1 MNSEGDNRVTSSPP
15 KLGGLS
21 EGRGGLKQHLV
32 RLNDSPVAR
41 WTVLFIVATAM
52 MMGYFVN
59 DVMSPLETLLEASPS
74 EGGLGWKPGDY
85 GFFSGASGLI
95 NVFLLMLFFSGLILD
110 KMGIRFTGVLSCS
123 LMVLGTL
130 IKYYAVTAGFPPTA
144 VVNFSL
150 FTLHF
155 SLPTSVAVASLGF
168 AVFGVGYEMTGIT
181 VSKAMVRWFTGH
193 ELALAMGIQLAMAR
207 LGTAAALS
215 ISAPIARHFTLSTPL
230 LLSLSFLII
239 GLLAFLVF
247 CVMDRRLDQRNAA
260 DNIDTEEHGRTRNDK
275 ELCDIATE
283 EHGITR
289 NNDELR
295 DNPCCSVANK
305 TSDAEEFRLL
315 DIIVT
320 LRNPGFWLITL
331 FCVLFYSAVSPFLKF
346 STKLMVMKYGV
357 DADLAGFFSSIAPFG
372 TILMTPLFGLIYD
385 RYGKGITLVITGALM
400 LTAVHFGFSLPMHSS
415 TTAITLMVVLS
426 IAYSLAPAALWP
438 CVPKIIPLKCLG
450 TAYSMI
456 FFIQNFGRAIIPM
469 FVGKAN
475 ETDPTYETSMLIFGF
490 TALGAALTAIAM
502 FYVDRRQHYGLQL
515 PNIRK

>member
-1 MNSEGDNRVTSSPP
+1 MKKSVSVRVSPMQINNSEAIR
-15 KLGGLS
+15 
-21 EGRGGLKQHLV
+21 

-41 WTVLFIVATAM
+41 WSVLFIVATAM

-59 DVMSPLETLLEASPS
+59 DVMSPLETLLEASPA
-74 EGGLGWKPGDY
+74 EGGLGWTPGDY
-85 GFFSGASGLI
+85 GFFSGSSGLI

-110 KMGIRFTGVLSCS
+110 KMGIRFTGTLACS
-123 LMVLGTL
+123 LMIIGTL
-130 IKYYAVTAGFPPTA
+130 IKYYAVTSGFPPTDTFH
-144 VVNFSL
+144 FSL
-150 FTLHF
+150 LTFHF

-215 ISAPIARHFTLSTPL
+215 ISAPVARHFTLSTPL

-247 CVMDRRLDQRNAA
+247 CVMDRRLDQHRTYT
-260 DNIDTEEHGRTRNDK
+260 DLHGLQEE
-275 ELCDIATE
+275 
-283 EHGITR
+283 
-289 NNDELR
+289 
-295 DNPCCSVANK
+295 SVRVSPSH
-305 TSDAEEFRLL
+305 SDAKKKSDADEFRWS
-315 DIIVT
+315 DIGTT
-320 LRNPGFWLITL
+320 LRSPGFWLITL

-357 DADLAGFFSSIAPFG
+357 DPDVAGFFSSIAPFG

-385 RYGKGITLVITGALM
+385 RYGKGVTLVITGALM

-415 TTAITLMVVLS
+415 TVAITLMVILS
-426 IAYSLAPAALWP
+426 VGYSLAPAALWP

-490 TALGAALTAIAM
+490 TALGAALTAMAM
-502 FYVDRRQHYGLQL
+502 WYVDRRQGYGLQL

>member
-1 MNSEGDNRVTSSPP
+1 MKEAVR
-15 KLGGLS
+15 
-21 EGRGGLKQHLV
+21 

-59 DVMSPLETLLEASPS
+59 DIMSPLETLLEASPA
-74 EGGLGWKPGDY
+74 EGGLGWTPGDY
-85 GFFSGASGLI
+85 GFFSGSSGLI

-110 KMGIRFTGVLSCS
+110 KMGIRFTGTLACS
-123 LMVLGTL
+123 LMIIGTL

-144 VVNFSL
+144 VTNFSL

-168 AVFGVGYEMTGIT
+168 AIFGVGYEMTGIT

-193 ELALAMGIQLAMAR
+193 ELALAMGLQLAMAR

-247 CVMDRRLDQRNAA
+247 CVMDRRLD
-260 DNIDTEEHGRTRNDK
+260 TSTTSLTSH
-275 ELCDIATE
+275 
-283 EHGITR
+283 
-289 NNDELR
+289 
-295 DNPCCSVANK
+295 
-305 TSDAEEFRLL
+305 TSDTSQTNEDLFHWS
-315 DIIVT
+315 DIGAT

-357 DADLAGFFSSIAPFG
+357 DPDVAGFFSSIAPFG
-372 TILMTPLFGLIYD
+372 TILMTPLFGLVYD
-385 RYGKGITLVITGALM
+385 RYGKGVTLVITGALM

-415 TTAITLMVVLS
+415 TIAIALMVILS
-426 IAYSLAPAALWP
+426 IGYSLAPAALWP

-490 TALGAALTAIAM
+490 TALAAALTALAM
-502 FYVDRRQHYGLQL
+502 WYVDRRQGYGLQL

>member
-1 MNSEGDNRVTSSPP
+1 MAETII
-15 KLGGLS
+15 K
-21 EGRGGLKQHLV
+21 

-59 DVMSPLETLLEASPS
+59 DVMSPLETLLEMPI
-74 EGGLGWKPGDY
+74 EQGGLGWSPSDY
-85 GFFSGASGLI
+85 GFFSGAGSFI

-110 KMGIRFTGVLSCS
+110 KMGIRFTGTLACS
-123 LMVLGTL
+123 LMVVGTL
-130 IKYYAVTAGFPPTA
+130 IKYYAVTTD
-144 VVNFSL
+144 FSGANVT
-150 FTLHF
+150 FF
-155 SLPTSVAVASLGF
+155 STHLPASAAWASLGF
-168 AVFGVGYEMTGIT
+168 AVFGVGYEMTGIS

-193 ELALAMGIQLAMAR
+193 ELALAMGLQLAMAR

-215 ISAPIARHFTLSTPL
+215 ISAPIARHFVLSTPL
-230 LLSLSFLII
+230 LVSLSFLII

-247 CVMDRRLDQRNAA
+247 CVMDRKLDASGYSCEA
-260 DNIDTEEHGRTRNDK
+260 DK
-275 ELCDIATE
+275 
-283 EHGITR
+283 
-289 NNDELR
+289 
-295 DNPCCSVANK
+295 
-305 TSDAEEFRLL
+305 AEEFRLA
-315 DIIVT
+315 DIGIT

-357 DADLAGFFSSIAPFG
+357 DTDIAGFFSSIAPFG

-385 RYGKGITLVITGALM
+385 RYGKGVTLVITGALM
-400 LTAVHFGFSLPMHSS
+400 LTLVHFGFSLPIHSS
-415 TTAITLMVVLS
+415 AVAIALMVTLS
-426 IAYSLAPAALWP
+426 IGYSLAPAALWP

-475 ETDPTYETSMLIFGF
+475 ETDPTYTTSMLIFGF
-490 TALGAALTAIAM
+490 TALGATLTAIAM
-502 FYVDRRQHYGLQL
+502 LYIDHRKKYGLQL

>member
-1 MNSEGDNRVTSSPP
+1 MNSDGDNKVTISPP
-15 KLGGLS
+15 ESGGVS
-21 EGRGGLKQHLV
+21 EGRGGLKQHLI

-41 WTVLFIVATAM
+41 WSVLFIVATAM

-59 DVMSPLETLLEASPS
+59 DVMSPLETLLEASPA
-74 EGGLGWKPGDY
+74 EGGLGWTPGDY
-85 GFFSGASGLI
+85 GFFSGSSGLI

-110 KMGIRFTGVLSCS
+110 KMGIRFTGILACS
-123 LMVLGTL
+123 LMIIGTL
-130 IKYYAVTAGFPPTA
+130 IKYYAVTAGFPPTDT
-144 VVNFSL
+144 FHLSL
-150 FTLHF
+150 FTFHF

-215 ISAPIARHFTLSTPL
+215 ISAPVARHFTLSTPL

-247 CVMDRRLDQRNAA
+247 CVMDRRLDN
-260 DNIDTEEHGRTRNDK
+260 K
-275 ELCDIATE
+275 ELSKLSKLSSNQKGLSSD
-283 EHGITR
+283 
-289 NNDELR
+289 NNDEFR
-295 DNPCCSVANK
+295 W
-305 TSDAEEFRLL
+305 SD
-315 DIIVT
+315 IGTT
-320 LRNPGFWLITL
+320 LRSPGFWLITL

-357 DADLAGFFSSIAPFG
+357 DPDVAGFFSSIAPFG
-372 TILMTPLFGLIYD
+372 TILMTPLFGLVYD
-385 RYGKGITLVITGALM
+385 RYGKGVTLVITGALM

-415 TTAITLMVVLS
+415 TVAITLMVILS
-426 IAYSLAPAALWP
+426 IGYSLAPAALWP

-475 ETDPTYETSMLIFGF
+475 EADPTYETSMLIFGF
-490 TALGAALTAIAM
+490 TALGAALTAMAM
-502 FYVDRRQHYGLQL
+502 WYVDRRQGYGLQL

>member
-1 MNSEGDNRVTSSPP
+1 
-15 KLGGLS
+15 
-21 EGRGGLKQHLV
+21 
-32 RLNDSPVAR
+32 
-41 WTVLFIVATAM
+41 M

-59 DVMSPLETLLEASPS
+59 DVMSPLETLLEMPREA
-74 EGGLGWKPGDY
+74 GGLGWSPSDY
-85 GFFSGASGLI
+85 GFFSGAGSFI

-110 KMGIRFTGVLSCS
+110 KMGIRFTGTLACS
-123 LMVLGTL
+123 LMVVGTL
-130 IKYYAVTAGFPPTA
+130 LKFYGVTADFGSELFSCFGFE
-144 VVNFSL
+144 
-150 FTLHF
+150 
-155 SLPTSVAVASLGF
+155 LPMSVAVASLGF

-230 LLSLSFLII
+230 LVSLSFLII

-247 CVMDRRLDQRNAA
+247 CVMDRKLDAS
-260 DNIDTEEHGRTRNDK
+260 GY
-275 ELCDIATE
+275 
-283 EHGITR
+283 
-289 NNDELR
+289 
-295 DNPCCSVANK
+295 
-305 TSDAEEFRLL
+305 TSGVDSSDEFRLA
-315 DIIVT
+315 DIGTT

-357 DADLAGFFSSIAPFG
+357 DPDIAGFFSSIAPFG
-372 TILMTPLFGLIYD
+372 TILMTPLFGLVYD
-385 RYGKGITLVITGALM
+385 RYGKGVTLVITGALM

-415 TTAITLMVVLS
+415 AVAIALMVILS
-426 IAYSLAPAALWP
+426 IGYSLAPAALWP

-502 FYVDRRQHYGLQL
+502 FYVNRQKGYGLQL

>member
-1 MNSEGDNRVTSSPP
+1 MRADMRSCTQ
-15 KLGGLS
+15 KI
-21 EGRGGLKQHLV
+21 
-32 RLNDSPVAR
+32 NDSPVAR

-59 DVMSPLETLLEASPS
+59 DIMSPLEALLEMPRS
-74 EGGLGWKPGDY
+74 EGGLGWTPTDY
-85 GFFSGASGLI
+85 GFFSGAGSFI
-95 NVFLLMLFFSGLILD
+95 NVFLLMLFFSGIILD
-110 KMGIRFTGVLSCS
+110 KMGIRFTGTLACT
-123 LMVLGTL
+123 LMVVGTL
-130 IKYYAVTAGFPPTA
+130 IKYYTVSTSPDGEIFG
-144 VVNFSL
+144 
-150 FTLHF
+150 
-155 SLPTSVAVASLGF
+155 LPMSVAMASLGF

-215 ISAPIARHFTLSTPL
+215 ISAPIARHFTLSAPL
-230 LLSLSFLII
+230 LLALAFLII

-247 CVMDRRLDQRNAA
+247 CVMDRRLDSSIPATTE
-260 DNIDTEEHGRTRNDK
+260 DTEEFRWS
-275 ELCDIATE
+275 DIGT
-283 EHGITR
+283 
-289 NNDELR
+289 
-295 DNPCCSVANK
+295 
-305 TSDAEEFRLL
+305 
-315 DIIVT
+315 T

-357 DADLAGFFSSIAPFG
+357 DADIAGFFSSIAPFG
-372 TILMTPLFGLIYD
+372 TILMTPLFGYVYD
-385 RYGKGITLVITGALM
+385 RYGKGMTLVITGALL
-400 LTAVHFGFSLPMHSS
+400 LTAVHFGFALPMHSS
-415 TTAITLMVVLS
+415 TIAILLMVTLS
-426 IAYSLAPAALWP
+426 IGYSMAPAALWP

-475 ETDPTYETSMLIFGF
+475 ETDSTYTTSMLIFGF
-490 TALGAALTAIAM
+490 TALGAVLTAIAM
-502 FYVDRRQHYGLQL
+502 LCIDRKKSYGLQL

>member
-1 MNSEGDNRVTSSPP
+1 MAIR
-15 KLGGLS
+15 
-21 EGRGGLKQHLV
+21 Q
-32 RLNDSPVAR
+32 RLQDSPVAR

-59 DVMSPLETLLEASPS
+59 DIMSPLETLLEMPRS
-74 EGGLGWKPGDY
+74 EGGLGWTPSDY
-85 GFFSGASGLI
+85 GFFSGAGSFI

-110 KMGIRFTGVLSCS
+110 KMGIRFTGTLACS

-130 IKYYAVTAGFPPTA
+130 IKFYAVTADFPPTA
-144 VVNFSL
+144 VANFSL

-168 AVFGVGYEMTGIT
+168 AIFGVGYEMTGIT

-193 ELALAMGIQLAMAR
+193 ELALAMGLQLAMAR
-207 LGTAAALS
+207 FGTAAALS

-230 LLSLSFLII
+230 LVALAFLII

-247 CVMDRRLDQRNAA
+247 CVMDRKLDSLGNP
-260 DNIDTEEHGRTRNDK
+260 
-275 ELCDIATE
+275 
-283 EHGITR
+283 
-289 NNDELR
+289 R
-295 DNPCCSVANK
+295 DSRK
-305 TSDAEEFRLL
+305 SYDSDSDEFRLS
-315 DIIVT
+315 DIGVT

-357 DADLAGFFSSIAPFG
+357 DPDIAGFFSSIAPFG
-372 TILMTPLFGLIYD
+372 TMLFTPLFGLVYD
-385 RYGKGITLVITGALM
+385 RYGKGVTLVITGALM
-400 LTAVHFGFSLPMHSS
+400 LTAVHFGFSMPMHSA
-415 TTAITLMVVLS
+415 TIAITLMVILS
-426 IAYSLAPAALWP
+426 IGYSLAPAALWP

-475 ETDPTYETSMLIFGF
+475 ETDPTYTTSMLIFGF
-490 TALGAALTAIAM
+490 TALGA
-502 FYVDRRQHYGLQL
+502 
-515 PNIRK
+515 

>member
-1 MNSEGDNRVTSSPP
+1 MNIQT
-15 KLGGLS
+15 
-21 EGRGGLKQHLV
+21 
-32 RLNDSPVAR
+32 LNDSPFAR

-59 DVMSPLETLLEASPS
+59 DVMSPLETLLEMPRSQ
-74 EGGLGWKPGDY
+74 GGLGWTPSDY
-85 GFFSGASGLI
+85 GFFSGAGSFI

-110 KMGIRFTGVLSCS
+110 KMGIRFTGTLACS
-123 LMVLGTL
+123 LMVIGTL
-130 IKYYAVTAGFPPTA
+130 IKLYAVTTDFGTTDVTFFNT
-144 VVNFSL
+144 
-150 FTLHF
+150 H
-155 SLPTSVAVASLGF
+155 LPASAAWASFGF
-168 AVFGVGYEMTGIT
+168 AIFGVGYEMTGIT

-193 ELALAMGIQLAMAR
+193 ELALAMGLQLAMAR
-207 LGTAAALS
+207 FGTAAALS
-215 ISAPIARHFTLSTPL
+215 ISAPIARHYTLSTPL
-230 LLSLSFLII
+230 LVALAFLII

-247 CVMDRRLDQRNAA
+247 CVMDRRLDQHRTNT
-260 DNIDTEEHGRTRNDK
+260 DLHGLQEE
-275 ELCDIATE
+275 
-283 EHGITR
+283 
-289 NNDELR
+289 
-295 DNPCCSVANK
+295 SVRVSPSQ
-305 TSDAEEFRLL
+305 SDAKKKSDADEFRWS
-315 DIIVT
+315 DIGTT

-357 DADLAGFFSSIAPFG
+357 DPDVAGFFSSIAPFG

-385 RYGKGITLVITGALM
+385 RYGKGVTLVITGALM
-400 LTAVHFGFSLPMHSS
+400 LTAVHFSFSLPMHSS
-415 TTAITLMVVLS
+415 TVAIALMVILS
-426 IAYSLAPAALWP
+426 VGYSLAPAALWP

-490 TALGAALTAIAM
+490 TALGAALTALVLWH
-502 FYVDRRQHYGLQL
+502 VDRRQHYGLQL